1 MRTVEFY
8 ETTEGKCPVAEYLDS
23 LDAKDAAKIAFSI
36 SLVEEL
42 EVVPTT
48 YFKKLDGEI
57 YEIRAQRGNNI
68 FRLLGF
74 FYKGNL
80 VICTSGFTKKTQK
93 TPAKEII
100 LADNRRKDYINR
112 KGAGK

>member
-8 ETTEGKCPVAEYLDS
+8 ETAEGKCPVAEYLDS

-42 EVVPTT
+42 EIVPTT

-57 YEIRAQRGNNI
+57 YEIRAQRGNNV

-74 FYKGNL
+74 FYKGHL
-80 VICTSGFTKKTQK
+80 VVCTNGFTKKTQK
-93 TPAKEII
+93 TPAKEIA
-100 LADNRRKDYINR
+100 LADNRRTDYIKR
-112 KGAGK
+112 KEAGK